1 MENNHYKQ
9 FLYMLTASFVIMYAV
24 MFLNVDQAEHIYL
37 SVTRVYTTLLMVAPM
52 AVVMLLMMRNMYEDK
67 KLNIVIY
74 TSSAIVFIGALL
86 FLRNQ
91 VLVADEQYIKAM
103 IPHHSSAIMVS
114 QKANIKDPELKK
126 LADEIIKSQVK
137 EIAEMKAILK
147 RLDEE

>member
-1 MENNHYKQ
+1 MKNNHYKK

-37 SVTRVYTTLLMVAPM
+37 SATRVYTTLLMVAPM
-52 AVVMLLMMRNMYEDK
+52 AVVMLLMLRNMYEDK
-67 KLNIVIY
+67 KLNMIIY
-74 TSSAIVFIGALL
+74 ASSAIVFVGALL

-91 VLVADEQYIKAM
+91 VLVADEQYMKAM

-147 RLDEE
+147 RMDEE

>member
-1 MENNHYKQ
+1 
-9 FLYMLTASFVIMYAV
+9 MLTVSFAIMYAV
-24 MFLNVDQAEHIYL
+24 MFLNVDQVEHIYL
-37 SVTRVYTTLLMVAPM
+37 SATRVYTTLLMVAPM

-67 KLNIVIY
+67 KLNMIIY
-74 TSSAIVFIGALL
+74 ASSAIVFIVALL

-91 VLVADEQYIKAM
+91 VLVADEQYMKAM

-114 QKANIKDPELKK
+114 QKANISDPELKK

-147 RLDEE
+147 RMDEE

>member
-1 MENNHYKQ
+1 MKNNHYKK
-9 FLYMLTASFVIMYAV
+9 FLYMLIVSFVIMYAV
-24 MFLNVDQAEHIYL
+24 MFLNVDQVEHVYL
-37 SVTRVYTTLLMVAPM
+37 SATRVYTTLLMVAPM

-67 KLNIVIY
+67 KLNMVIY
-74 TSSAIVFIGALL
+74 ASSAVVFVGALF

-91 VLVADEQYIKAM
+91 VLVADEQYMKAM

-147 RLDEE
+147 RMDEE

>member
-1 MENNHYKQ
+1 MKNNHYKK
-9 FLYMLTASFVIMYAV
+9 FFYMLTVSFAIMYAV
-24 MFLNVDQAEHIYL
+24 MFLNVDQVEHIYL
-37 SVTRVYTTLLMVAPM
+37 SATRVYTTLLMVAPM

-67 KLNIVIY
+67 KLNMIIY
-74 TSSAIVFIGALL
+74 ASSAIVFIVALL

-91 VLVADEQYIKAM
+91 VLVADEQYMKAM

-114 QKANIKDPELKK
+114 QKANISDPELKK

-147 RLDEE
+147 RMDEE

>member
-1 MENNHYKQ
+1 MKSNHYKK
-9 FLYMLTASFVIMYAV
+9 FLYMLTVSFVIMYAV
-24 MFLNVDQAEHIYL
+24 MFLNVDQVEHVYL
-37 SVTRVYTTLLMVAPM
+37 SATRVYTTLLMVAPM

-67 KLNIVIY
+67 KLNMIIY
-74 TSSAIVFIGALL
+74 ASSAVVFVGALF

-91 VLVADEQYIKAM
+91 VLVADEQYMKAM

-147 RLDEE
+147 RMDEE